1 MAKPSERGLRHDL
14 DRLRDDEDGRDEF
27 AVRTEWRDAAPDD
40 RPDGVTWRPAGDDD
54 DPALLAYDLWD
65 GQRQVLGAVED
76 GHDIVAFLA
85 GYGSGKSVFG
95 ARWLLTTALENP
107 GSQFIAMGQSFA
119 EARDTT
125 FRVLFEQLPGERT
138 ALRTSGYNG
147 PESSPIVSDYNRQ
160 ERRLTLV
167 NDAEIVLGS
176 ADKYSR
182 FAGASV
188 GGVWLD
194 EPSHYGEEL
203 HDLTGMMTT
212 RLRGVDGPKTQLW
225 TLTGEG
231 YNAAWEILEQR
242 QDADGEEIG
251 LDIEVLTASVLN
263 NPYLSDADKERFKRK
278 YAGTEK
284 AEQALHGGFA
294 AASGLVYSDFSR
306 EDHVIDHDDALGLV
320 DDGWRAFG
328 YDSGWRDPR
337 VLVEF
342 GRTPHGQLV
351 ALDEFYETETPV
363 EQAVAWLESRPK
375 GRIYAE
381 HAPGDIDRF
390 KKAGHRVEKAEKDL
404 EDGINQVRERLAA
417 DAEGRPGLLISANC
431 ENLIRELL
439 GYKSEHVGKTGAEDH
454 AADATR
460 YVCAGEVSLSPRGG
474 GVVMDWGEDS
484 LGGTN
489 TPRGTRRGRR
499 R

>member
-1 MAKPSERGLRHDL
+1 VAKPSERGLRHDL
-14 DRLRDDEDGRDEF
+14 DALRGDDDADEF
-27 AVRTEWRDAAPDD
+27 DVRTEWRDAAPEV
-40 RPDGVTWRPAGDDD
+40 RPDGVTWQPPGDDE
-54 DPALLAYDLWD
+54 PALLAYDVWD
-65 GQRQVLGAVED
+65 AQRQVLDGIED
-76 GHDIVAFLA
+76 GHDIVAALA
-85 GYGSGKSVFG
+85 GYGSGKSVLG

-160 ERRLTLV
+160 ERRLTLI

-194 EPSHYGEEL
+194 EPSHYGDEL

-212 RLRGVDGPKTQLW
+212 RLRGVEGPKVQLW

-242 QDADGEEIG
+242 QDADGEDIG
-251 LDIEVLTASVLN
+251 LDIEVLTASVLD

-284 AEQALHGGFA
+284 EDQALHGGFA

-306 EDHVIDHDDALGLV
+306 DDHVIDHADAVERV
-320 DDGWRAFG
+320 DDTWRAYG
-328 YDSGWRDPR
+328 YDAGWRDPR

-342 GRTPHGQLV
+342 GRTAHDQLV
-351 ALDEFYETETPV
+351 ALDEFYETEVKV
-363 EQAVAWLESRPK
+363 ERAVGWLEGRPK

-381 HAPGDIDRF
+381 HAPGDIDRL
-390 KKAGHRVEKAEKDL
+390 KNAGHRVEKAEKDI
-404 EDGINQVRERLAA
+404 EDGINQVRERLATDA
-417 DAEGRPGLLISANC
+417 DGRPGLLISENC

-439 GYKSEHVGKTGAEDH
+439 GYKTEHVGKTGAEDH
-454 AADATR
+454 AADVTR
-460 YVCAGEVSLSPRGG
+460 YVCAGEVTLSRRGGMVDISDVFSPVSGGTNSRGG
-474 GVVMDWGEDS
+474 GW
-484 LGGTN
+484 
-489 TPRGTRRGRR
+489 
-499 R
+499 